1 MIGRV
6 ATFSQSLYVL
16 DQSLR
21 TQAKLADAQAQTASG
36 LKSAT
41 FGGLGVSAGALARQQ
56 TEYDAAT
63 AQSAA
68 ATGALTVL
76 EQSYAALG
84 TVSDLAETILSTLA
98 TAVSANDTASLADTA
113 QGWLSDLESI
123 LNGQFSDQ
131 SLFAGSA
138 TDATAVNLSDY
149 ISGSASRYY
158 TGSTD
163 ERVFTAADGQTIALS
178 ANAGDPAL
186 AELIDTLKGL
196 INGTTDTSTAL
207 DQVQSAASGVADLR
221 AGLSSGATRLQAI
234 ADRADAKADALSDLV
249 STLKDADLAEAS
261 VLATQY
267 ETLLQ
272 TSYSTLNILM
282 SVKLSDYLR

>member
-6 ATFSQSLYVL
+6 ATFTQSLYVL

-41 FGGLGVSAGALARQQ
+41 FGGLGVSAGALARRQG
-56 TEYDAAT
+56 EADIAT
-63 AQSAA
+63 AQSEA
-68 ATGALTVL
+68 ATAAMTVL
-76 EQSYAALG
+76 QQSWTALG
-84 TVSDLAETILSTLA
+84 SVSDLTDTILSTLSA
-98 TAVSANDTASLADTA
+98 AVSAADTSSLASSA

-123 LNGQFSDQ
+123 LNGKFSGQ
-131 SLFAGSA
+131 SLFAGAA
-138 TDATAVNLSDY
+138 TDAQAVNLSDY
-149 ISGSASRYY
+149 VSGAASSYY

-163 ERVFTAADGQTIALS
+163 EWAFAASDGQTIALS
-178 ANAGDPAL
+178 ANAGDPAVT
-186 AELIDTLKGL
+186 ELVEALKEL
-196 INGTTDTSTAL
+196 INGTSDATVTL
-207 DQVQSAASGVADLR
+207 DDVQSAASGVADLR
-221 AGLSSGATRLQAI
+221 AGLSAGTTRLQAI
-234 ADRADAKADALSDLV
+234 ADRAETKASALSDLIT
-249 STLKDADLAEAS
+249 TLKDADLAEAT

>member
-6 ATFSQSLYVL
+6 ATFTQSLYVL

-21 TQAKLADAQAQTASG
+21 TQAKLADAQGQTASG

-41 FGGLGVSAGALARQQ
+41 FGGLGISAGVLARRQG
-56 TEYDAAT
+56 EADMAT
-63 AQSAA
+63 ARSEA

-76 EQSYAALG
+76 QQSWSALG
-84 TVSDLAETILSTLA
+84 SVGDLTDTILSTLSA
-98 TAVSANDTASLADTA
+98 AISASDSADLAGSAV
-113 QGWLSDLESI
+113 GWLSDLESL
-123 LNGQFSDQ
+123 LNGQFSGE
-131 SLFAGSA
+131 SLFAGTA
-138 TDATAVNLSDY
+138 TDARAVNLTDY
-149 ISGSASRYY
+149 VSGTASSYY

-163 ERVFTAADGQTIALS
+163 ERVFADADGQTLALS
-178 ANAGDPAL
+178 ANAGDPAIAGL
-186 AELIDTLKGL
+186 VEALKGM
-196 INGTTDTSTAL
+196 INGASDASTAL
-207 DQVQSAASGVADLR
+207 DAVQTVASGVASLR

-234 ADRADAKADALSDLV
+234 ADRAETTASALSDLV
-249 STLKDADLAEAS
+249 STLRDADLAQAS

-282 SVKLSDYLR
+282 SVKLSDYLN